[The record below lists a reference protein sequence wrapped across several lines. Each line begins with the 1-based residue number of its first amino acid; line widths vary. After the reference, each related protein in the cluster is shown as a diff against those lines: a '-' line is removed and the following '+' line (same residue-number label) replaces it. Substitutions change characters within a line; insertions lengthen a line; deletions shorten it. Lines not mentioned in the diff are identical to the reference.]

1 MPGTSPIDH
10 VPLWLLFIAIAVM
23 VAISIEAGYRIGRY
37 RSRHSKDER
46 ESPVGAIVGAS
57 LGLLGFILAF
67 TFGLAASRFDERRRI
82 VVQEANAIGTTY
94 LRAGLLPGDSTK
106 SIRKLLEEYTDA
118 RLEVTKTRDIPL
130 LMQRSEELHEKL
142 WKEGERV
149 GNGNPQSIVVG
160 LFLESLN
167 ETIDVHAERVL
178 IAVRNRLPTAI
189 WISLFFV
196 TVITMGGVG
205 YHEGLSKSR
214 RSPAILVLVFS
225 FSLVITLISDLDRP
239 QDGYLRVSQEAM
251 IELQRM
257 IQQHP

>member
-1 MPGTSPIDH
+1 
-10 VPLWLLFIAIAVM
+10 
-23 VAISIEAGYRIGRY
+23 
-37 RSRHSKDER
+37 
-46 ESPVGAIVGAS
+46 
-57 LGLLGFILAF
+57 
-67 TFGLAASRFDERRRI
+67 
-82 VVQEANAIGTTY
+82 
-94 LRAGLLPGDSTK
+94 
-106 SIRKLLEEYTDA
+106 
-118 RLEVTKTRDIPL
+118 
-130 LMQRSEELHEKL
+130 MQRSEELHEKL

-167 ETIDVHAERVL
+167 EMIDVHAERVL